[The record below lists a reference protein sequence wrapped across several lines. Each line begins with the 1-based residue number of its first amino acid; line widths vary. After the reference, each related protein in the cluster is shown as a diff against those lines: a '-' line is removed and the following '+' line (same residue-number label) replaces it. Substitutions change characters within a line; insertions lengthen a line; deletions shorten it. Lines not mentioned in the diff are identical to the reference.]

1 MRLSPSIM
9 GKSQSKDSQITDKKS
24 ISVYIKRSYLLLEN
38 QILNQTLKNTL
49 MTLITYLYN
58 KNFAVFLKLEL
69 VETDSGIVAV
79 LMQK

>member
-1 MRLSPSIM
+1 M

-69 VETDSGIVAV
+69 VETDRGIVAV
-79 LMQK
+79 LMQKWTFSGES

>member
-1 MRLSPSIM
+1 M
-9 GKSQSKDSQITDKKS
+9 
-24 ISVYIKRSYLLLEN
+24 LLEN

-69 VETDSGIVAV
+69 VETDRGIVAV

>member
-58 KNFAVFLKLEL
+58 KNFSVFLKLEL